1 MRLSNCI
8 REKLRGEN
16 RMRTKSKGRIAEEKA
31 IVNKIQSLFD
41 NAEFIQHFT
50 IEVTGGVSETT
61 CIKYEVEEFLIPEK
75 SEEEK

>member
-1 MRLSNCI
+1 
-8 REKLRGEN
+8 
-16 RMRTKSKGRIAEEKA
+16 MRTKSKGRIAEEKA

-61 CIKYEVEEFLIPEK
+61 CIKYEVEEFLIPKK
-75 SEEEK
+75 SEEENE